1 MIYQCRFKVTNLVV
15 NLEVKRMFKIGDY
28 VESNICRKISG
39 KIKNIIDN
47 ENFTISTGNKDMLC
61 NVNFYRRVYGRS

>member
-1 MIYQCRFKVTNLVV
+1 
-15 NLEVKRMFKIGDY
+15 MFKIGDY